1 MLLVANETFN
11 NREKLMQHE
20 RPLKSKNEGVIF
32 VDKPKGITS
41 HDVVDVVR
49 KRLKT
54 KRVGH
59 AGTLDPLAE
68 GLLII
73 LVGKCTKLFSKFAN
87 FDKEYLGVLKLG
99 EVTTTGDSQGK
110 VTRKEEYKDI
120 SREKIKEMFS
130 LFLGEIEQV
139 PPMVSALRI
148 KGKRLYDLA
157 RRGIVVERPPRK
169 IHILSL
175 EVLKINLPL
184 VEFRVHCSK
193 GTYVRKLAEDIGEK
207 LGCGAH
213 MVKILRLSIG
223 PFKIE
228 KAVALDE
235 INESHLQQI
244 TF

>member
-1 MLLVANETFN
+1 MSSSK
-11 NREKLMQHE
+11 REGIIL
-20 RPLKSKNEGVIF
+20 
-32 VDKPKGITS
+32 VDKPRGITS

-49 KRLKT
+49 KRLKI

-59 AGTLDPLAE
+59 AGTLDPIAE

-73 LVGKCTKLFSKFAN
+73 LVGKCTKLFSKFVN

-99 EVTTTGDSQGK
+99 EVTTTGDSQGE
-110 VTRKEEYKDI
+110 VTSRGEYKDI
-120 SREKIKEMFS
+120 SQENIKEIFS
-130 LFLGEIEQV
+130 SFLGEIEQI
-139 PPMVSALRI
+139 PPMVSALRV

-157 RRGIVVERPPRK
+157 RRGIVVERSPRK

-184 VEFRVHCSK
+184 IEFCVRCSK

-213 MVKILRLSIG
+213 MVKILRRSIG
-223 PFKIE
+223 LFKIE

-244 TF
+244 IF